1 MLKRQTLKLLSS
13 LVIVSAL
20 ALTGCQ
26 DKKPS
31 ELKVGATAGPHAAN
45 VQKAA
50 EVAKKDGLNVKVVEF
65 TDYIT
70 PNKSLAEG
78 ALDVVVYQHEPFLNN
93 FNKQQGTDLKNIA
106 SRWYSDGLYL

>member
-45 VQKAA
+45 VQK
-50 EVAKKDGLNVKVVEF
+50 L
-65 TDYIT
+65 
-70 PNKSLAEG
+70 
-78 ALDVVVYQHEPFLNN
+78 
-93 FNKQQGTDLKNIA
+93 LKLQRKTA
-106 SRWYSDGLYL
+106 

>member
-31 ELKVGATAGPHAAN
+31 ELKVPILCETHHP
-45 VQKAA
+45 
-50 EVAKKDGLNVKVVEF
+50 
-65 TDYIT
+65 
-70 PNKSLAEG
+70 S
-78 ALDVVVYQHEPFLNN
+78 
-93 FNKQQGTDLKNIA
+93 
-106 SRWYSDGLYL
+106 